1 MGKNY
6 MSDPKGG
13 VITIRETVSNMWIDH
28 TVQAVIKKTLYISL
42 LSEDNFFAFL
52 YFRNSRF
59 KTNTMIQFILMLFTL
74 TFSNNNVST
83 ITTDSKEQE
92 TINIIRN
99 DGPVGGNSGQTP
111 PPLVNP

>member
-1 MGKNY
+1 ML
-6 MSDPKGG
+6 DPEVG
-13 VITIRETVSNMWIDH
+13 VITMREVVNNMWTDH
-28 TVQAVIKKTLYISL
+28 TVQAVIKKTLHIYYIIK
-42 LSEDNFFAFL
+42 SEENFFAFL